1 VTPAH
6 TLAGFGQRRRRT
18 VSHTGIALEPLMWR
32 RRPVTNRIRPD
43 FPETL
48 RRINYL
54 VDELRLK
61 RYLEIGLGNGGTFD
75 NVTAP
80 HKVGVDPHPWN
91 SSVKELDGVQLITSD
106 EYFSRDWSSGI
117 KFDLIL
123 LDGLHT
129 AEQTYRDF
137 VNSLHYSHVKTIW
150 LIDDVIPNDQYS
162 AIPDNAEA
170 IRQRKAAGIADT
182 AWHGDVYKV
191 VWMIKSFHN
200 NMVLRTFTGTQP
212 QSLVYFSDGAGAGA
226 GAGASPSNTTLNDIA
241 GLSFADTVSRRSDY
255 NLREEHDIL
264 AECVATLRRRVAR

>member
-1 VTPAH
+1 M
-6 TLAGFGQRRRRT
+6 R
-18 VSHTGIALEPLMWR
+18 LESFKI
-32 RRPVTNRIRPD
+32 VNSSSITNRTRISPD
-43 FPETL
+43 FPDTL
-48 RRINYL
+48 RRLNYL

-75 NVTAP
+75 GVTAP
-80 HKVGVDPHPWN
+80 EKVGVDPHPWN
-91 SSVKELDGVQLITSD
+91 SSVKELDGVQLMTSD
-106 EYFSRDWSSGI
+106 EYFSRHWSSGS

-150 LIDDVIPNDQYS
+150 IIDDVLPNDQYS

-200 NMVLRTFTGTQP
+200 NMVLRTFAGTQP
-212 QSLVYFSDGAGAGA
+212 QSLVYFSDGGGAPPS
-226 GAGASPSNTTLNDIA
+226 SPTLTEIA
-241 GLSFADTVSRRSDY
+241 GLSFADTVSRRGDY
-255 NLREEHDIL
+255 NLGDEQDIL
-264 AECVATLRRRVAR
+264 AECVAALRRRVAR